1 MRSGVKQAGVKVE
14 KGGTVYPAELEQLIR
29 QGETQDVEFESSIP
43 AAQVIAKH
51 VAALANTNGGM
62 LVLGVQEPG
71 ETVGVDERQA
81 REIIEKAHQYLAP
94 LPVMTVQTLQA
105 HGHAV
110 VVVQVAASEDLHAA
124 MGGYFGRGRPSAP
137 LDSHRAEAT
146 RPLNP
151 AEIRLHVL
159 KGKTEDAALSRL
171 ATVVADQTR
180 TIAKQT
186 ETIDNLSRDFEK
198 ANSLWIKL
206 AFALAGV
213 IAGVILM
220 YFIDQG
226 LK

>member
-1 MRSGVKQAGVKVE
+1 MH
-14 KGGTVYPAELEQLIR
+14 PAELEQLIR

-43 AAQVIAKH
+43 TPQAIAKH

-62 LVLGVQEPG
+62 LILGVQEPG
-71 ETVGVDERQA
+71 ETVGVNEHQA

-124 MGGYFGRGRPSAP
+124 MGGYFGRGARPSAP
-137 LDSHRAEAT
+137 LDSQRAEAT

-186 ETIDNLSRDFEK
+186 ETIDKLSRDFEK

-213 IAGVILM
+213 IAGAILM